1 MRKTRFPARLVAAA
15 VGLAALIPAVAH
27 ADWNQAN
34 DEANRQR
41 MMAEMRANAAAA
53 DRANEQSQRRQQ
65 QDFENRSRSSGSSSS
80 SGSGSSGGSG
90 GYTPYG
96 YHSTGPASVVETYT
110 FKVYRTETE
119 AQTFARISQEA
130 AAGQV
135 QSQFNL
141 ARIYYAGYGAT
152 ARDDAQ
158 ARRWFAAA
166 ANQGHIPAAALYGAM
181 LYNGQGGPADRASG
195 LAHLKHAAE
204 TGEHYAEALYGFYTL
219 SAAAKIDPDKPQP
232 EGVAM
237 LERAADAGEVVAQ
250 NALGRVVYRLGVGA
264 AHDRVKVIK
273 YLKLAAAQNDPSSM
287 YDLGQFYAGGS
298 GVEKD
303 LPRGVDLIKRSAELG
318 YGDAEAFYG
327 FYGLVQGRLGITRN
341 EAAAVDLIRKAD
353 QHGSADGS
361 YFLSLLTIDGRG
373 VTRDPPAA
381 LALLKRAADRGS
393 ADGQARYGMA
403 LIQGDGYPKDIAH
416 GAELIR
422 LSAEGQ
428 SPFGQ
433 EYLARLYYDGLGVPK
448 DRRLAA
454 QWMSKAAQ
462 QGDQAAIEALKTDP
476 ELAALMRP

>member
-1 MRKTRFPARLVAAA
+1 MRKTLLTDLLLVVSISLA
-15 VGLAALIPAVAH
+15 VLIPAVAH

-65 QDFENRSRSSGSSSS
+65 QDFENRSRSSGGSSS

-96 YHSTGPASVVETYT
+96 YHATGPASVVETYS
-110 FKVYRTETE
+110 FKIYRQETE
-119 AQTFARISQEA
+119 AQTFARISKEA
-130 AAGQV
+130 AAGQA

-141 ARIYYAGYGAT
+141 ARIYYAGYGAN
-152 ARDDAQ
+152 ARDDVQ
-158 ARRWFAAA
+158 ARKWFGAA
-166 ANQGHIPAAALYGAM
+166 ANQGHIPAEAQYGAM
-181 LYNGQGGPADRASG
+181 LYNGRGGPADPASG
-195 LAHLKHAAE
+195 LEHLKHAADK
-204 TGEHYAEALYGFYTL
+204 GEHYAEALYGFYTL
-219 SAAAKIDPDKPQP
+219 SAAAKVDPDRPQP
-232 EGVAM
+232 AGVAL

-250 NALGRVVYRLGVGA
+250 NALGRVVYLLGVGA
-264 AHDRVKVIK
+264 PHDRVKAIK

-287 YDLGQFYAGGS
+287 YDLGQHYAGGS
-298 GVEKD
+298 GVETDPPK
-303 LPRGVDLIKRSAELG
+303 GIDLIRRSADMG

-327 FYGLVQGRLGITRN
+327 FYGLVQGRFGVAKN
-341 EAAAVDLIRKAD
+341 DKAGADLLRRAD
-353 QHGSADGS
+353 QYGSADGT
-361 YFLSLLTIDGRG
+361 YYLALLTVEGRG
-373 VTRDPPAA
+373 VPRDPPAA
-381 LALLKRAADRGS
+381 LALLKRSADRGS

-403 LIQGDGYPKDIAH
+403 LIQGDGFPKDITQ

-428 SPFGQ
+428 SDLGQ

-454 QWMSKAAQ
+454 QWMAKAAK
-462 QGDQAAIEALKTDP
+462 QGNPGAIQALKTDP
-476 ELAALMRP
+476 ELAALTPP

>member
-1 MRKTRFPARLVAAA
+1 
-15 VGLAALIPAVAH
+15 
-27 ADWNQAN
+27 
-34 DEANRQR
+34 
-41 MMAEMRANAAAA
+41 MRANAAAA
-53 DRANEQSQRRQQ
+53 DRANEQSLRRQQ

-110 FKVYRTETE
+110 FKVYKKETE
-119 AQTFARISQEA
+119 AQTFARVTREA
-130 AAGQV
+130 EAGQV

-152 ARDDAQ
+152 PRDDAQ
-158 ARRWFAAA
+158 ARKWFGAATK
-166 ANQGHIPAAALYGAM
+166 QGHIPAEAQYGAM
-181 LYNGQGGPADRASG
+181 LHNGLGGPADVAAG
-195 LAHLKHAAE
+195 LEHLKHAAE
-204 TGEHYAEALYGFYTL
+204 KGEHYAEALYGFYTL
-219 SAAAKIDPDKPQP
+219 SAAAKSDPDKAQPQA
-232 EGVAM
+232 VAM

-250 NALGRVVYRLGVGA
+250 NALGRVVYLLGVGA
-264 AHDRVKVIK
+264 PHDRAKVIK

-287 YDLGQFYAGGS
+287 YDLGQYYGGGS

-303 LPRGVDLIKRSAELG
+303 LAKGIDLIKRSADMG

-327 FYGLVQGRLGITRN
+327 FAGHIKGQFGIAKN
-341 EAAAVDLIRKAD
+341 DAAAVELLRKAD

-361 YFLSLLTIDGRG
+361 YYLSLLTIDGRG

-403 LIQGDGYPKDIAH
+403 LIQGDGFPKDVAH
-416 GAELIR
+416 GAQLIR
-422 LSAEGQ
+422 LSAEGK
-428 SPFGQ
+428 SAFGQ

-454 QWMSKAAQ
+454 QWMSKAAA
-462 QGDQAAIEALKTDP
+462 QGDQAAIEALKTDS
-476 ELAALMRP
+476 ELAALTRP